1 MKVARGNAPSEYPPS
16 DSESRSDALA
26 GVRFFG
32 KLGLVGKL
40 PRSVLGICT
49 ARRAP
54 PKAAAR
60 VLRKPTASRPSRWIV
75 RKLCEAQERG
85 RISAARAG
93 QRQIFAKSWTSLAR
107 WPARAGWM
115 VPDFRWIGRSET
127 QRARHARLNDYTAKV
142 WTSLADRRAGRGK
155 RRSRVRKGEAEPKTP
170 RRAGWGKRLI
180 WTNLGRFS
188 HDSPIPR
195 GAESDFFS
203 LCRWLRRGETPN
215 GNEPTTFHSRHRP
228 PGAYA
233 RGLRPVVISFS
244 SLGALAGRA
253 LQLLNNHKTPAKLL

>member
-93 QRQIFAKSWTSLAR
+93 
-107 WPARAGWM
+107 WM

-127 QRARHARLNDYTAKV
+127 QRARPARLNDYTAKV

-170 RRAGWGKRLI
+170 RRAEWGKRLI

-188 HDSPIPR
+188 HGSPIPR

-228 PGAYA
+228 PEKKNRNHQKDRAQKKEKRA
-233 RGLRPVVISFS
+233 SRGRMAAKQLRE
-244 SLGALAGRA
+244 
-253 LQLLNNHKTPAKLL
+253 KTI

>member
-93 QRQIFAKSWTSLAR
+93 
-107 WPARAGWM
+107 WM

-127 QRARHARLNDYTAKV
+127 QRARPARLNDDTAIV
-142 WTSLADRRAGRGK
+142 WDESRGTPRGYPPTEGRHR
-155 RRSRVRKGEAEPKTP
+155 RRSLEWCGGSGGLALGEARGNPVGPPPTAVGE
-170 RRAGWGKRLI
+170 RE
-180 WTNLGRFS
+180 WTNLARARRA
-188 HDSPIPR
+188 R
-195 GAESDFFS
+195 GCFFS
-203 LCRWLRRGETPN
+203 LVPSREGKTSAPTVGTRLSPRFPQPQLETQITITKP
-215 GNEPTTFHSRHRP
+215 
-228 PGAYA
+228 
-233 RGLRPVVISFS
+233 
-244 SLGALAGRA
+244 
-253 LQLLNNHKTPAKLL
+253 

>member
-107 WPARAGWM
+107 WTARAGWM

-142 WTSLADRRAGRGK
+142 WTSLAERRAGRGK
-155 RRSRVRKGEAEPKTP
+155 RRPRVRKGEAEPKTP
-170 RRAGWGKRLI
+170 R
-180 WTNLGRFS
+180 
-188 HDSPIPR
+188 
-195 GAESDFFS
+195 GAEADFFS

-228 PGAYA
+228 PEKKNRNHQKDRAQKKEKRA
-233 RGLRPVVISFS
+233 SRGRMAAKQLRE
-244 SLGALAGRA
+244 
-253 LQLLNNHKTPAKLL
+253 KTI